1 MSNMHHAA
9 LKAPPRAKPPAP
21 PRTPEREQLHA
32 AIQRRTEAEQALEV
46 GKRAVTRVVD
56 AMEAAERRVEAARAE
71 VAKAGDRDA
80 NALADAVAG
89 GEPATTNATRKA
101 RTALE
106 VAEDE
111 LNAATTARAK
121 LRARLGDAEDA
132 LLVAQNHVARHV
144 DIVLRAGAAQ
154 VLADAQRAASRLR
167 ELLPM
172 LQFFVSSSPRTSPG
186 NWEYEVRTMGRERA
200 NRRMYV
206 GARDGSIPGQDPF
219 AELATAIEK
228 FVKGPLDG
236 DKAWSDH
243 PVLAGWH
250 AAREALHHDADAPLP
265 ALPV

>member
-1 MSNMHHAA
+1 MSNTNHAA
-9 LKAPPRAKPPAP
+9 LKAPPHAKPPAP
-21 PRTPEREQLHA
+21 SRTPERA
-32 AIQRRTEAEQALEV
+32 ALADAIMRRTEAEQALEA
-46 GKRAVTRVVD
+46 GKRAVTRVLD
-56 AMEAAERRVEAARAE
+56 AMESAERRLEAARAE
-71 VAKAGDRDA
+71 VAKAGDHDA
-80 NALADAVAG
+80 DALADAVAS

-132 LLVAQNHVARHV
+132 LLVAQNHVARLV
-144 DIVLRAGAAQ
+144 DVVVRAGARAL
-154 VLADAQRAASRLR
+154 LADAQEAASRLR

-172 LQFFVSSSPRTSPG
+172 LRFFLSSSPRISP
-186 NWEYEVRTMGRERA
+186 NSWDYEVRTMGRERA
-200 NRRMYV
+200 NRRMYA

-236 DKAWSDH
+236 DRSDH

-265 ALPV
+265 ALP